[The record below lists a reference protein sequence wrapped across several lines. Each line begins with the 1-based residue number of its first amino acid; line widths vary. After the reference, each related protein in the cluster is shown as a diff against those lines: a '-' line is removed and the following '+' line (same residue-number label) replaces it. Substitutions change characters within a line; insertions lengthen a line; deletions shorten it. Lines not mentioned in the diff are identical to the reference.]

1 MFKIAKS
8 KTGVCLNNL
17 LKISVEQQ
25 RNVRLRKPPWEP
37 LAKSKQ
43 FRVPPEKKR
52 DIEEYNYI
60 IPIVREYKAQ
70 MRSMYQLFKTE
81 FKYSNQESMRVRE
94 DIRIQVKAEQ
104 ALLELNEK
112 FNKQMLEKQLEEAEV
127 KLEEKKKQVE
137 KEYLD
142 KLNLEK
148 SYREVAKKKFQII
161 SEKSKSFIDQSNVEY
176 EIEKMLNE
184 RHDYNFSID
193 YKGRTYKGQSVVTRE
208 QLFNTTFVPS
218 ANESNQNEPSLL
230 SANPETPNQNT
241 TS

>member
-1 MFKIAKS
+1 
-8 KTGVCLNNL
+8 
-17 LKISVEQQ
+17 
-25 RNVRLRKPPWEP
+25 
-37 LAKSKQ
+37 
-43 FRVPPEKKR
+43 
-52 DIEEYNYI
+52 
-60 IPIVREYKAQ
+60 